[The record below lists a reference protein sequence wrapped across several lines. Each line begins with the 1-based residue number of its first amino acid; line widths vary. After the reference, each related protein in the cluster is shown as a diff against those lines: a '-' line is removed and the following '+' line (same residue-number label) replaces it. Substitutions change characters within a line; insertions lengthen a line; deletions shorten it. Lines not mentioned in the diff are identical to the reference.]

1 MRLPLFALAVA
12 GMSCTLFAGP
22 STSEH
27 RTPAV
32 FDYRTRPY
40 TLDEAVQ
47 LALKQNP
54 SILSQVQQLKVE
66 KGLFYQAQSKLLP
79 QVTAAS
85 SYSQNGSAL
94 VPSASRPAVPNLDLL
109 AIPGGQPLTVA
120 GGAINTESL
129 ARVPLSSLVGSGASV
144 PLQSWQVTLT
154 VSQLIWD
161 GGATIASR
169 RAARINED
177 AAYYTLRDTIDSV
190 VQTVRTQFYQILL
203 NRALVQVQEE
213 SVNLLQSQL
222 EDQKSRFE
230 AGTVPQF
237 NVLQAEGQ
245 LQNQIPQLIAAQN
258 NYRISQYTLARTLG
272 IPADRQYVT
281 DNPLPVV
288 GELGFNPIKYDL
300 ASALIAARAN
310 RPFLKA
316 QRSAILANVENI
328 TVQAAG
334 FQPTVTADI
343 GLEQRSSPVSN
354 DLSNTLQGWFLGLQ
368 GSWNI
373 FDGLL
378 TYGRVKQARAQLEQ
392 AKVTYDDSVRQVE
405 LEVGTAVSNLR
416 QAAQTV
422 DSAQTGVNVNLEALR
437 LADERLAA
445 GTGTQ
450 LDVLNAQTQLTT
462 ARSNLVQA
470 QFSYISAVA
479 AFQQAT
485 ATETKYNDTFDD
497 PLGHPATLTMTE
509 ARKAARARGVSPLDP
524 GMPATR
530 KSKRESLTPPAGK
543 INTTND

>member
-1 MRLPLFALAVA
+1 
-12 GMSCTLFAGP
+12 MSCTLSAGP
-22 STSEH
+22 STPEH
-27 RTPAV
+27 RGPAV
-32 FDYRTRPY
+32 FNYRTRPY

-54 SILSQVQQLKVE
+54 SILSQIQQLKVE
-66 KGLFYQAQSKLLP
+66 KGLLFQAQSKLLP
-79 QVTAAS
+79 QLTAAS
-85 SYSQNGSAL
+85 NYSQNASEL
-94 VPSASRPAVPNLDLL
+94 VPHSRGSSASNLDLV
-109 AIPGGQPLTVA
+109 AVPAGQPLMV
-120 GGAINTESL
+120 NTPTTPPGNTIGT
-129 ARVPLSSLVGSGASV
+129 ATNQVPVPLSSFSGSGSSSTA
-144 PLQSWQVTLT
+144 LQTWQVTLT
-154 VSQLIWD
+154 VSQLIYD

-203 NRALVQVQEE
+203 DRALVQVQEE

-288 GELGFNPIKYDL
+288 GELGFEPIKYDL
-300 ASALIAARAN
+300 APALIAARAN

-328 TVQAAG
+328 TVQRSG
-334 FQPTVTADI
+334 YLPTVTADV
-343 GLEQRSSPVSN
+343 GLEARSNPVTNNFRES
-354 DLSNTLQGWFLGLQ
+354 LQGWFLGVQ

-392 AKVTYDDSVRQVE
+392 SKVTYDDSVRQVE

-416 QAAQTV
+416 QSAQTV
-422 DSAQTGVNVNLEALR
+422 ESAQTGVTVNTEALR
-437 LADERLAA
+437 LSDERLAA

-485 ATETKYNDTFDD
+485 ATETKYNDIFDD
-497 PLGHPATLTMTE
+497 PLGHPSTLTMDE
-509 ARKAARARGVSPLDP
+509 ARKAAIARGVSPLDP
-524 GMPATR
+524 CMPATR
-530 KSKRESLTPPAGK
+530 KAKRESLTPPQGK
-543 INTTND
+543 VQTTND

>member
-161 GGATIASR
+161 GGASIASR

-190 VQTVRTQFYQILL
+190 VQTVRTQFYQVLL
-203 NRALVQVQEE
+203 NRALIQVQEE

-230 AGTVPQF
+230 AGTVPQ
-237 NVLQAEGQ
+237 
-245 LQNQIPQLIAAQN
+245 LIAAQN

-272 IPADRQYVT
+272 VPADRQYTT

-288 GELGFNPIKYDL
+288 GELDFNPIKYDL

-328 TVQAAG
+328 TVAASG
-334 FQPTVTADI
+334 YQPTVTANV
-343 GLEQRSSPVSN
+343 GLEARSNPTTNNFRES
-354 DLSNTLQGWFLGLQ
+354 LQGWFLGVQ

-378 TYGRVKQARAQLEQ
+378 TYGKVEQARAQLEQ
-392 AKVTYDDSVRQVE
+392 AKVTYDDSVRLVE

-422 DSAQTGVNVNLEALR
+422 DSAQTGVSVNLEALR

-470 QFSYISAVA
+470 HFSYISAVA
-479 AFQQAT
+479 AYQQAN
-485 ATETKYNDTFDD
+485 ATETNDNDIFDD
-497 PLGHPATLTMTE
+497 PLGRPATLTQNE
-509 ARKAARARGVSPLDP
+509 ARRAARARGVSPLDP
-524 GMPATR
+524 RMPATQ
-530 KSKRESLTPPAGK
+530 KAKRVSLTAPAGK
-543 INTTND
+543 IHTTND

>member
-1 MRLPLFALAVA
+1 MRLPLFALTIA

-27 RTPAV
+27 RAPSV
-32 FDYRTRPY
+32 FNYRTRPY

-54 SILSQVQQLKVE
+54 SILSQVQQLKAE
-66 KGLFYQAQSKLLP
+66 KGLVYQAQSQLLP
-79 QVTAAS
+79 QLTATAN
-85 SYSQNGSAL
+85 YSQQASEL
-94 VPSASRPAVPNLDLL
+94 VPQFATASAPNLDLL
-109 AIPGGQPLTVA
+109 AIPSGSPLVVPGPLPAQTQ
-120 GGAINTESL
+120 
-129 ARVPLSSLVGSGASV
+129 RVPLNSLVGSSPTSTA
-144 PLQSWQVTLT
+144 LQTWQVQLT

-190 VQTVRTQFYQILL
+190 VETVRTQFYQILL

-222 EDQKSRFE
+222 EDQTSRFE

-258 NYRISQYTLARTLG
+258 NYRISQLTLARTLG

-288 GELGFNPIKYDL
+288 GELDFNPIKYDL

-316 QRSAILANVENI
+316 QRSAILASVENI
-328 TVQAAG
+328 TVQSSTY
-334 FQPTVTADI
+334 QPRLTANI
-343 GLEQRSSPVSN
+343 GLEARSNPTTN
-354 DLSNTLQGWFLGLQ
+354 DFRESLQGWFLGVQ

-373 FDGLL
+373 FDGFL

-392 AKVTYDDSVRQVE
+392 AKVTYGDSVRQVE

-422 DSAQTGVNVNLEALR
+422 DSAQTGVSVNLEALR

-479 AFQQAT
+479 AYQQAT
-485 ATETKYNDTFDD
+485 ATETKYNDIFDD
-497 PLGHPATLTMTE
+497 PLGRPATLTHDE
-509 ARKAARARGVSPLDP
+509 ARTAARARGVSPLDP
-524 GMPATR
+524 RMPATR
-530 KSKRESLTPPAGK
+530 KSKREALTPPAGK
-543 INTTND
+543 VETTND

>member
-129 ARVPLSSLVGSGASV
+129 ARVPLSSLVGSGTSV

-203 NRALVQVQEE
+203 NRALIQVQEE

-288 GELGFNPIKYDL
+288 GELGFEPIKYDL

-316 QRSAILANVENI
+316 QRSAILASVENI
-328 TVQAAG
+328 TVQRAG
-334 FQPTVTADI
+334 YQPTVTADV
-343 GLEQRSSPVSN
+343 GVEARSNPTTSDFRES
-354 DLSNTLQGWFLGLQ
+354 LQGWFLGVQ

-392 AKVTYDDSVRQVE
+392 AKVTYDDSVRLVE

-422 DSAQTGVNVNLEALR
+422 DSAQTGVSVNLEALR

-479 AFQQAT
+479 AFQQAN
-485 ATETKYNDTFDD
+485 ATETNDNDIFDD
-497 PLGHPATLTMTE
+497 PLGRPATLTQNE
-509 ARKAARARGVSPLDP
+509 ARRAARARGVSPLDP
-524 GMPATR
+524 RMPATQ
-530 KSKRESLTPPAGK
+530 KAKRVSLTAPAGK
-543 INTTND
+543 IHTTND